1 MKFIF
6 MKKIQSLTSI
16 DTRYLIFGSIFSMST
31 KLETIGKDFL
41 GELTTKQWFLLLN
54 LATFFDEPPS
64 ISELSEQMGTSHQN
78 VKQIAL
84 KLQEKGFLR
93 IKKDEFD
100 NRTSR
105 LEITDMIERYNND
118 HREANNQFI
127 EKLFDG
133 INPDELKEF
142 LSVTMRLLENLDTL
156 RSR

>member
-93 IKKDEFD
+93 IKRDEFD

-105 LEITDMIERYNND
+105 LEITDMIERYNDD

>member
-6 MKKIQSLTSI
+6 MKKIQDLTSI

-84 KLQEKGFLR
+84 KLQEKRFLR
-93 IKKDEFD
+93 IKRDEFD

-105 LEITDMIERYNND
+105 LEITDMIERYNDD
-118 HREANNQFI
+118 HRAANNEFI
-127 EKLFDG
+127 ERLFDG

>member
-6 MKKIQSLTSI
+6 MKKIQDLTSI

-54 LATFFDEPPS
+54 LTTFFDEPPS

-93 IKKDEFD
+93 IKRDEFD

-105 LEITDMIERYNND
+105 LEITDMIERYNDD